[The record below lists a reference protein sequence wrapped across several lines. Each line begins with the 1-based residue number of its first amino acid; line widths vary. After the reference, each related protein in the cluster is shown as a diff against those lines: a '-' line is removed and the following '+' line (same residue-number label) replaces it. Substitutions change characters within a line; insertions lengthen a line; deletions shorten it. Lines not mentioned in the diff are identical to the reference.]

1 MASEKE
7 ASEESALEK
16 TALEETVVG
25 LLKKKK
31 MTLSLAESC
40 TGGAVAA
47 DIVNVPGASEVFM
60 CGYVTYTNR
69 AKRKCLGVK
78 KSHTEERRCCLSQMC
93 RTDGKR
99 RCESSQNRCL
109 SLCDRTCRSGRW
121 NRGNTGGNRIYG
133 MLLCRKDN
141 CEGISL

>member
-7 ASEESALEK
+7 ASEES
-16 TALEETVVG
+16 ALEETVVG

-99 RCESSQNRCL
+99 R
-109 SLCDRTCRSGRW
+109 
-121 NRGNTGGNRIYG
+121 
-133 MLLCRKDN
+133 
-141 CEGISL
+141 

>member
-7 ASEESALEK
+7 ASEESALEE

-40 TGGAVAA
+40 TGGA
-47 DIVNVPGASEVFM
+47 
-60 CGYVTYTNR
+60 
-69 AKRKCLGVK
+69 
-78 KSHTEERRCCLSQMC
+78 
-93 RTDGKR
+93 
-99 RCESSQNRCL
+99 
-109 SLCDRTCRSGRW
+109 
-121 NRGNTGGNRIYG
+121 
-133 MLLCRKDN
+133 CRKDN

>member
-7 ASEESALEK
+7 ASEESALEE

-47 DIVNVPGASEVFM
+47 DS
-60 CGYVTYTNR
+60 
-69 AKRKCLGVK
+69 
-78 KSHTEERRCCLSQMC
+78 
-93 RTDGKR
+93 
-99 RCESSQNRCL
+99 
-109 SLCDRTCRSGRW
+109 
-121 NRGNTGGNRIYG
+121 
-133 MLLCRKDN
+133 
-141 CEGISL
+141 